1 MLSVDHLPRPVMIY
15 GRSVVQIQF
24 LNLEASV
31 ATLENGDLFLRNL
44 VPSNVNMFLLFMGS
58 NTTAVMATSNI
69 FLFV

>member
-58 NTTAVMATSNI
+58 NTTAVMTTSNI

>member
-44 VPSNVNMFLLFMGS
+44 VPSNENMFLLFMGS
-58 NTTAVMATSNI
+58 NTTAVMTTSNI